1 MRSPGLNQRT
11 HTTAMQATQAIHFLP
26 RAGDSISKAGSMAL
40 HKLRESCAQPFEDA
54 RAMPPEVYTSEGFLS
69 LEQQSIFGRE
79 WQCIG
84 RASSFAKTGDYVTAD
99 INGQPV
105 VVVRSADGSLGAM
118 SNVCLHRMSV
128 LLEGRGN
135 TRAIV
140 CPYHAWTYTLEGEL
154 RGAPM
159 MSEQSSFC
167 KEAYKLPK
175 VRCEVWQGW
184 VYVSLNPDA
193 TPVAEHLAELEKL
206 VAPYEMSNYVETFYE
221 EHVWNTNW
229 KILAENFM
237 ESYHLPMLHRATVGP
252 HSKLEEMECPPGLD
266 AFNYHWITKEASLP
280 IGNAHP
286 DNQRLQGH
294 WRKTTALLAIYPS
307 HLVTLTPG
315 YFWYLSL
322 QPRGVDKVHI
332 RFGGGLAPEFVNDP
346 KAGEYMAQLKTL
358 LDEVNAEDRMG
369 VESVFRGVN
378 APLATPGQLNRLE
391 RPNYDFACY
400 LAKQIST
407 FLASAAEGGAQHD

>member
-1 MRSPGLNQRT
+1 
-11 HTTAMQATQAIHFLP
+11 
-26 RAGDSISKAGSMAL
+26 
-40 HKLRESCAQPFEDA
+40 
-54 RAMPPEVYTSEGFLS
+54 MPPEVYTSKGFLS
-69 LEQQSIFGRE
+69 LEQQGIFGRE
-79 WQCIG
+79 WLCLG
-84 RASSFAKTGDYVTAD
+84 RASSLAKTGDYLTAD

-105 VVVRSADGSLGAM
+105 VVVRKADGSLQAM

-140 CPYHAWTYTLEGEL
+140 CPYHAWTYTLDGDL

-159 MSEQSSFC
+159 MSDQPGFC
-167 KEAYKLPK
+167 KEAYKLPQ

-184 VYVSLNPDA
+184 VYVSLDPHA
-193 TPVAEHLAELEKL
+193 TPVAEHLAELDKL
-206 VAPYEMSNYVETFYE
+206 VAPYEMANYVETFYE
-221 EHVWNTNW
+221 EHVWDTNW

-252 HSKLEEMECPPGLD
+252 HSKLEEMECPPGLE

-332 RFGGGLAPEFVNDP
+332 RFGGGLAPEFINDP
-346 KAGEYMAQLKTL
+346 KAGEYMAQLKKL

-369 VESVFRGVN
+369 VESVFRGVQ
-378 APLATPGQLNRLE
+378 APLATPGHLNRLE

-400 LAKQIST
+400 LAKRASEH
-407 FLASAAEGGAQHD
+407 LASAS

>member
-1 MRSPGLNQRT
+1 MQETHEIRFQPQVAGFIQQEGLKT
-11 HTTAMQATQAIHFLP
+11 LA
-26 RAGDSISKAGSMAL
+26 
-40 HKLRESCAQPFEDA
+40 KLRESCKLPFEEA
-54 RAMPPEVYTSEGFLS
+54 RSMPPEVYTSSGFLQ
-69 LEQQSIFGRE
+69 LEQQDVFGRE
-79 WQCIG
+79 WQCLG
-84 RASSFAKTGDYVTAD
+84 RASTFAKTGDYVTAD

-105 VVVRSADGSLGAM
+105 VVVRKADGSLSAM
-118 SNVCLHRMSV
+118 SNVCLHRMAV

-135 TRAIV
+135 TKTIV
-140 CPYHAWTYTLEGEL
+140 CPYHAWSYTLDGDL
-154 RGAPM
+154 RAAPM
-159 MSEQSSFC
+159 MAEQPHFC
-167 KEAYKLPK
+167 KESYNLPQ

-184 VYVSLNPDA
+184 VYVSLDTNA
-193 TPVAEHLAELEKL
+193 SPVAERLAELDKL
-206 VAPYEMSNYVETFYE
+206 VASYEMSNYVETFYE

-252 HSKLEEMECPPGLD
+252 HSKLEEMECPPGLE

-280 IGNAHP
+280 IGIAHP

-294 WRKTTALLAIYPS
+294 WRKTTALLAVYPS
-307 HLVTLTPG
+307 HLITLTPG

-332 RFGGGLAPEFVNDP
+332 RFGGGLAPEFVADP
-346 KAGEYMAQLKTL
+346 KAHEYMAQLKKL
-358 LDEVNAEDRMG
+358 LDEVNAEDRLG
-369 VESVFRGVN
+369 VESVFRGVQ

-400 LAKQIST
+400 LAKRLAASQ
-407 FLASAAEGGAQHD
+407 ASAT